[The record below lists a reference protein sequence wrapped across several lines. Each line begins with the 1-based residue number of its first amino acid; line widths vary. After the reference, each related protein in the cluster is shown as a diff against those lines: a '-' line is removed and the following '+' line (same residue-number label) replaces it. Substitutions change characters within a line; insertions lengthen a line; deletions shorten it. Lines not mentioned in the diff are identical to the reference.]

1 MINVFMNFAFDFKL
15 SATLLP
21 SNAKQILQSI
31 WSWTN
36 EKKLCKQA
44 DILTFWLIGKSHSLY
59 TWLIMFIFLQI
70 KPGIQ
75 MWNKDKLIELKIF
88 DIPLCYYLFFCFFE
102 NVILLSFLPES
113 LLGLCLT
120 LEIRR
125 K

>member
-15 SATLLP
+15 STTLLP

-59 TWLIMFIFLQI
+59 TWLIMFIFLQT

-75 MWNKDKLIELKIF
+75 IWNKDKLIELKIF
-88 DIPLCYYLFFCFFE
+88 DYVSSAFLQTWLCWGFYPKVF
-102 NVILLSFLPES
+102 
-113 LLGLCLT
+113 
-120 LEIRR
+120 
-125 K
+125 